1 MLSPGCVIVE
11 APDSIWEIPDKNAL
25 SAQLETESEDI
36 KNGNGGVVGICTKI
50 VNVLLSA
57 FILAILACSS
67 GNREVTVVEPQKQQV
82 LVTTEAQP
90 GIMPT
95 NTAIPA
101 RPPTNTSTPNTPAAP
116 VPVPTTFVPAIDIRI
131 NADFTLTSV
140 LCSDEQGPDCRKLR
154 VGDDY
159 LTTSMP
165 AKGFLYS
172 CDGPNPNAPGSTD
185 SKITWINF
193 VDKTWNFFR
202 KLWLPQGTFSPG
214 TGTYKETVVDNRR
227 KIEINNLPVDGKIGD
242 WPMTNYPQLTEID
255 RNPGIPA
262 STSFSFTYSDKPSE
276 ASSPTCASLGEIGVT
291 KNGVVIFNAAD
302 ARGEDALA
310 REIVDM
316 FGGHPARSE
325 YHYHFIPERL
335 DNEILGDGHSG
346 IVGYINDGFP
356 IYGYKG
362 EGGVEMSNDD
372 LDQCHGH
379 QHGTLGYHYHATIEY
394 PYTIGCYMG
403 TLR

>member
-1 MLSPGCVIVE
+1 VGASDCYVIKKIQ
-11 APDSIWEIPDKNAL
+11 PIWEIPDKNAL
-25 SAQLETESEDI
+25 SAQLETEQEDI
-36 KNGNGGVVGICTKI
+36 KNGNVGIVGICTTI

-67 GNREVTVVEPQKQQV
+67 GNQEVTGVEPQKPQV
-82 LVTTEAQP
+82 IVTIKPQP
-90 GIMPT
+90 SIMPT

-101 RPPTNTSTPNTPAAP
+101 RPPTNTATPNTPAAP
-116 VPVPTTFVPAIDIRI
+116 VPATSVLAIDIRI

-140 LCSDEQGPDCRKLR
+140 LCSDEQGPDCSKLR

-227 KIEINNLPVDGKIGD
+227 KIDINNLPVDGKIGD

>member
-1 MLSPGCVIVE
+1 MGASDCYVIKKIQ
-11 APDSIWEIPDKNAL
+11 PIWEIPDKNAL
-25 SAQLETESEDI
+25 SAELETEQEDI
-36 KNGNGGVVGICTKI
+36 KNGNVGIVGICTTI

-67 GNREVTVVEPQKQQV
+67 GNQEVTAVEPQKPQV
-82 LVTTEAQP
+82 IVTIKPQP
-90 GIMPT
+90 SIMPT

-101 RPPTNTSTPNTPAAP
+101 RPPTNTATPNTPAAP
-116 VPVPTTFVPAIDIRI
+116 VPATSVLAIDIRI

-140 LCSDEQGPDCRKLR
+140 LCSDEQGPDCSKLR

-214 TGTYKETVVDNRR
+214 TGTYEETVVDNRR
-227 KIEINNLPVDGKIGD
+227 KIDINNLPVDGKIGD

-262 STSFSFTYSDKPSE
+262 STSFHLRILTN
-276 ASSPTCASLGEIGVT
+276 LL
-291 KNGVVIFNAAD
+291 
-302 ARGEDALA
+302 RLHRRHAL
-310 REIVDM
+310 R
-316 FGGHPARSE
+316 
-325 YHYHFIPERL
+325 
-335 DNEILGDGHSG
+335 
-346 IVGYINDGFP
+346 
-356 IYGYKG
+356 
-362 EGGVEMSNDD
+362 
-372 LDQCHGH
+372 
-379 QHGTLGYHYHATIEY
+379 
-394 PYTIGCYMG
+394 
-403 TLR
+403 

>member
-25 SAQLETESEDI
+25 SAPLETEPEDI

-67 GNREVTVVEPQKQQV
+67 GNQEVTVVEPQKQQV

-116 VPVPTTFVPAIDIRI
+116 VPVPATSVPAIDIRI

-140 LCSDEQGPDCRKLR
+140 LCSDEQGPDCSKLR

-165 AKGFLYS
+165 AK
-172 CDGPNPNAPGSTD
+172 
-185 SKITWINF
+185 
-193 VDKTWNFFR
+193 
-202 KLWLPQGTFSPG
+202 
-214 TGTYKETVVDNRR
+214 
-227 KIEINNLPVDGKIGD
+227 IG
-242 WPMTNYPQLTEID
+242 
-255 RNPGIPA
+255 RA
-262 STSFSFTYSDKPSE
+262 H
-276 ASSPTCASLGEIGVT
+276 V
-291 KNGVVIFNAAD
+291 
-302 ARGEDALA
+302 
-310 REIVDM
+310 
-316 FGGHPARSE
+316 
-325 YHYHFIPERL
+325 
-335 DNEILGDGHSG
+335 
-346 IVGYINDGFP
+346 
-356 IYGYKG
+356 
-362 EGGVEMSNDD
+362 
-372 LDQCHGH
+372 
-379 QHGTLGYHYHATIEY
+379 
-394 PYTIGCYMG
+394 
-403 TLR
+403 